1 MEAHTNLLF
10 TNIFQIKLGLPSIDR
25 WYWCVYNQLIGSTNI
40 HLIWCVHS
48 EHTCTH
54 DAMCDV
60 FASIV
65 SKIKIWWFLN
75 SCLYLVM
82 NILIYQTVCWHDLFE
97 RWGLH
102 FCEYL
107 SSWSIPHKHLLH
119 FLHEDLKLPSALKV
133 MHLKSLLVDTL
144 KKMQASWYSN
154 KDIVVL
160 GLIWHQL
167 NHMQK
172 RERKNLNNT
181 C

>member
-1 MEAHTNLLF
+1 MCL
-10 TNIFQIKLGLPSIDR
+10 Q
-25 WYWCVYNQLIGSTNI
+25 STHWINN
-40 HLIWCVHS
+40 LIWCVYS

-65 SKIKIWWFLN
+65 LKIKIWWFLN
-75 SCLYLVM
+75 SCLYLFM
-82 NILIYQTVCWHDLFE
+82 NIQIHQMVCGHDLFE

-107 SSWSIPHKHLLH
+107 LSWSIPHNLLQ
-119 FLHEDLKLPSALKV
+119 FLHEELKLPSALKV
-133 MHLKSLLVDTL
+133 MHLESLLIKTL
-144 KKMQASWYSN
+144 EKMQASWYFN
-154 KDIVVL
+154 KHIVVL

-167 NHMQK
+167 NYMQK
-172 RERKNLNNT
+172 KNFNLNNT